1 MATDDNNE
9 EELTPK
15 EVVSF
20 LNDYYAIMTDIVKQH
35 NGSVNQFVGDEIFA
49 SFGALES
56 YPDIEINAVFC
67 GMKMMENLPI
77 LNEKYKRRLN
87 REITMGIGLNFGEV
101 VAGNIGSE
109 DRIRYSL
116 TGDTVNT
123 GKRIESITK
132 DHPNSIL
139 ISDSIYQRTKDVI
152 EVKAWEPLY
161 VRGKKE
167 KILVYE
173 VLGRK

>member
-1 MATDDNNE
+1 
-9 EELTPK
+9 
-15 EVVSF
+15 
-20 LNDYYAIMTDIVKQH
+20 MTDIVKKH
-35 NGSVNQFVGDEIFA
+35 KGSVNQFVGDEIFA

-56 YPDIEINAVFC
+56 QPDNEMNAVFC
-67 GMKMMENLPI
+67 GMKMMESLPI
-77 LNEKYKRRLN
+77 LNEKYKSRIN
-87 REITMGIGLNFGEV
+87 RDIQMGIGINFGEV
-101 VAGNIGSE
+101 VAGNLGSE

-132 DHPNSIL
+132 DHPNTIL
-139 ISDSIYQRTKDVI
+139 VSDTIYQKTRDMI
-152 EVKAWEPLY
+152 EVKAWEPLF
-161 VRGKKE
+161 VKGKKE